1 MRPALLAAC
10 LTVSMSLPAIGW
22 AQPAKP
28 ASARSDARTDQAREL
43 HVKGAALYEQ
53 GQFEK
58 AEAAFLAAWA
68 LKQHHQIAANLG
80 ACEMKLGRF
89 RDAAEHLAFFL
100 REQPAGGNQDERR
113 RTQTLFD
120 EARAKIGTLTIDV
133 DAPGAE
139 VLIDD
144 VVIGRSPLA
153 GPVFVEPGGRRIVA
167 RLSGRPDMTRTL
179 LVEEGM
185 EKKVGLSLALAE
197 VAPVVPPVV
206 VVPERRP
213 IWPVVV
219 SAVLGAAGLAV
230 GAGLTVAANG
240 KGADIRLLQAQV
252 KTGGSAYPC
261 AGAQGGV
268 GASCATLRELLAGR
282 DGLSKAAATSL
293 ALGGAFGLVAAGWGG
308 WLASTPRV
316 DGANHSVR
324 LVPTV
329 GAREGSVVV
338 IGEW

>member
-10 LTVSMSLPAIGW
+10 LTVSMSLPAVGS

-28 ASARSDARTDQAREL
+28 ASAQSEARTDQAREL

-68 LKQHHQIAANLG
+68 LKQHYQIAANLG

-100 REQPAGGNQDERR
+100 REQPPTGNQDERR

-120 EARAKIGTLTIDV
+120 EARAKIGTLTIEVDV
-133 DAPGAE
+133 AGAE

-144 VVIGRSPLA
+144 VVIGRTPLA

-167 RLSGRPDMTRTL
+167 RLSGRADMTRTL
-179 LVEEGM
+179 LVEAGM
-185 EKKVGLSLALAE
+185 EKKVGLSLALV
-197 VAPVVPPVV
+197 VAPVVVPPVV
-206 VVPERRP
+206 VVPEKRP
-213 IWPVVV
+213 LWPVVV
-219 SAVLGAAGLAV
+219 SGVLAAGGLAV

-240 KGADIRLLQAQV
+240 R
-252 KTGGSAYPC
+252 GSA
-261 AGAQGGV
+261 ADALGSKLGGPSTCSQAPGDMTCKTV
-268 GASCATLRELLAGR
+268 KDDLRSR
-282 DGLSKAAATSL
+282 DALSKAAL
-293 ALGGAFGLVAAGWGG
+293 AGFVAGGAFTFATAGLGIWAGAGPKG
-308 WLASTPRV
+308 DNNTKQM
-316 DGANHSVR
+316 VR
-324 LVPTV
+324 IGPVV
-329 GAREGSVVV
+329 GAGEGGVVV
-338 IGEW
+338 VGRW